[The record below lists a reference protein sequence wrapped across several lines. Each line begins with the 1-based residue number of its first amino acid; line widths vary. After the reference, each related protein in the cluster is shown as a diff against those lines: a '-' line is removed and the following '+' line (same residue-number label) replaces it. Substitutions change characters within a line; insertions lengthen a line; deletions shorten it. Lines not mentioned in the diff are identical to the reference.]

1 MPSLK
6 TPLFKLKMMK
16 KNTLFLLI
24 AAFFVTQNSVAQMG
38 SAKQV
43 TLSYSSKKLA
53 DKRYEVSIT
62 ANINGNFH
70 LYAQDAGADGPIP
83 TKFTYNANPL
93 LKLEGKTKEL
103 GKKITKVEE
112 VWGGKVNFYEKT
124 VTFTQVVVA
133 KSKAKTSLNG
143 KIEFMVCN
151 DEVCLPPAEVSF
163 KIAIGG

>member
-1 MPSLK
+1 
-6 TPLFKLKMMK
+6 MMK

-24 AAFFVTQNSVAQMG
+24 AAFFVTQESVAQMG

-43 TLSYSSKKLA
+43 TLSHSSKKLA

-83 TKFTYNANPL
+83 TKFTYNSNPL
-93 LKLEGKTKEL
+93 LILEGKTKEL

>member
-1 MPSLK
+1 
-6 TPLFKLKMMK
+6 MK
-16 KNTLFLLI
+16 KNLFLLI
-24 AAFFVTQNSVAQMG
+24 ISFTSVLNGLHAQMG

-43 TLSYSSKKLA
+43 TFSYSSKKIA
-53 DKRYEVSIT
+53 DKKYELSIT
-62 ANINGNFH
+62 ANIAGNFH

-83 TKFTYNANPL
+83 TKITFNSNPL
-93 LKLEGKTKEL
+93 LIIEGKPREL

-112 VWGGKVNFYEKT
+112 VWGGKVNFFEKT
-124 VTFTQVVVA
+124 VTFIQVVTA

-163 KIAIGG
+163 KIAVGG

>member
-1 MPSLK
+1 
-6 TPLFKLKMMK
+6 MK
-16 KNTLFLLI
+16 KNILLLLI
-24 AAFFVTQNSVAQMG
+24 AIFFVTKDSVAQMG

-43 TLSYSSKKLA
+43 TLSYNSKKLA
-53 DKRYEVSIT
+53 DKKYEVSIT

-83 TKFTYNANPL
+83 TKISFTTNPL
-93 LKLEGKTKEL
+93 LLIEGKPKEL

-133 KSKAKTSLNG
+133 KSKAKTNLNG

-151 DEVCLPPAEVSF
+151 DEVCLPPAEVLF

>member
-1 MPSLK
+1 
-6 TPLFKLKMMK
+6 MMK
-16 KNTLFLLI
+16 KSTLLLLI
-24 AAFFVTQNSVAQMG
+24 AAFFVTQGSVAQMG

-70 LYAQDAGADGPIP
+70 LYAQDAGADGPVP
-83 TKFTYNANPL
+83 TKITFTANPL
-93 LKLEGKTKEL
+93 LLIEGKTKEV
-103 GKKITKVEE
+103 GKKTTKVEE

-133 KSKAKTSLNG
+133 KSKAKTGLNG
-143 KIEFMVCN
+143 KIEFIVCN
-151 DEVCLPPAEVSF
+151 DEACLPPAEVPF

>member
-1 MPSLK
+1 
-6 TPLFKLKMMK
+6 MK
-16 KNTLFLLI
+16 KITLILLF
-24 AAFFVTQNSVAQMG
+24 ASFFFTDIKAQMG

-43 TLSYSSKKLA
+43 TLSYASKKLA
-53 DKRYEVSIT
+53 DKKYEVSIT
-62 ANINGNFH
+62 ANIAGNFH
-70 LYAQDAGADGPIP
+70 LYAQDAGVDGPVP
-83 TKFTYNANPL
+83 TKITIAPNPL
-93 LKLEGKTKEL
+93 LVSEGKFKET

>member
-1 MPSLK
+1 
-6 TPLFKLKMMK
+6 MMK
-16 KNTLFLLI
+16 KNTILLLI
-24 AAFFVTQNSVAQMG
+24 AAFFVTQASIAQSG

-53 DKRYEVSIT
+53 DKKYEVSIK

-70 LYAQDAGADGPIP
+70 LYAQDAGADGPVP
-83 TKFTYNANPL
+83 TKISFTANPL
-93 LKLEGKTKEL
+93 LLLEGKTKEL

-112 VWGGKVNFYEKT
+112 VWGGKVNFYEKS

-151 DEVCLPPAEVSF
+151 DEVCLPPAEVPF